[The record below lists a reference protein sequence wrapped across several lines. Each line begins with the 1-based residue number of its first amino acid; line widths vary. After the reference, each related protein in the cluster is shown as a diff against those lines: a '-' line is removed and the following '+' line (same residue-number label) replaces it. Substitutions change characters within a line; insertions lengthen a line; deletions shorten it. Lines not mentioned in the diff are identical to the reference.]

1 MNRHRARRHAT
12 PAPPRSPL
20 SRSRVSRA
28 RAAHG
33 FTLIEILIVVTLIA
47 ALTLVLMGA
56 MSGGM
61 DGLKL
66 RSNAK
71 KLVAELRHARAQAI
85 STGTV
90 QRFTVVP
97 RQRTW
102 TGAKSHS
109 GTFPKMLDVT
119 FTGVRQVQAREG
131 EGVILFF
138 EDGASTGGRI
148 QLRVKKAA
156 MNVDVAWLTGEVT
169 LHRGEAEQ

>member
-1 MNRHRARRHAT
+1 MIRQRARRQAVSAST
-12 PAPPRSPL
+12 R
-20 SRSRVSRA
+20 RQVSRA
-28 RAAHG
+28 GATQG

-47 ALTLVLMGA
+47 ALTLVLIGA
-56 MSGGM
+56 MNGGM

-97 RQRTW
+97 EQRTW

-109 GTFPKMLDVT
+109 GTFPKAIEVT
-119 FTGVRQVQAREG
+119 FTGVRQVQSREG
-131 EGVILFF
+131 EGAILFF

-148 QLRVKKAA
+148 QLRVKNAA
-156 MNVDVAWLTGEVT
+156 WNVDVAWLTGEVT
-169 LHRGEAEQ
+169 LHRGEVER

>member
-1 MNRHRARRHAT
+1 MNRLRARRHAT
-12 PAPPRSPL
+12 PALPC
-20 SRSRVSRA
+20 SRA
-28 RAAHG
+28 SHAAVARG

-47 ALTLVLMGA
+47 ALTLVLVGA
-56 MSGGM
+56 MNGGM

-85 STGTV
+85 STGTI
-90 QRFTVVP
+90 QRFAVVP
-97 RQRTW
+97 EQRTW
-102 TGAKSHS
+102 TGAKSRS
-109 GTFPKMLDVT
+109 GTFPKTLDVT

-148 QLRVKKAA
+148 QLRVKNAA
-156 MNVDVAWLTGEVT
+156 WNVDVAWLTGEVT
-169 LHRGEAEQ
+169 LHRGEAQR